1 MIFNQSKTVV
11 SAAGLLS
18 KPCNFLRLT
27 LGKQHTLR
35 LQTGI
40 CSSGAASLPLQ
51 QAIFQH
57 VDGGVSITLF
67 KGRRGGGG
75 GSLLLEMDVTEH
87 EEGHRGQAAW
97 EQAIPPLF
105 DLLSFVLG

>member
-1 MIFNQSKTVV
+1 MIFNQSKTTV

-18 KPCNFLRLT
+18 KPCNFLHLT
-27 LGKQHTLR
+27 LGKQHTLH
-35 LQTGI
+35 LQAGI

-57 VDGGVSITLF
+57 RDGGVSITLF
-67 KGRRGGGG
+67 KGRGKKN
-75 GSLLLEMDVTEH
+75 LLLEMDVTEH

>member
-1 MIFNQSKTVV
+1 MIFNQSKTIV

-18 KPCNFLRLT
+18 KPCNFLHLT
-27 LGKQHTLR
+27 LGKQHTLC

-57 VDGGVSITLF
+57 MDRGVSITLF
-67 KGRRGGGG
+67 KGRGQG